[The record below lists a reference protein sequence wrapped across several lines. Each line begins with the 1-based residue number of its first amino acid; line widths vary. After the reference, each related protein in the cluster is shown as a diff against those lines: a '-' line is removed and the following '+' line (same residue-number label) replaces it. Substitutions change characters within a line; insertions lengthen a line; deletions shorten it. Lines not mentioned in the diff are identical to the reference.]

1 VDVIGAGRT
10 LYLLAGPPHPPQHL
24 WVVLT
29 DSDPKT
35 NHVVIV
41 MIVTSH
47 DYTDKT
53 VTLNAG
59 SHPFIVHES
68 NVDYRTATLAL
79 PKKLN
84 AAIANGRCRL
94 EPDVSPDMLAAIR
107 AGLRVSSRTPN
118 YIVDHCTGR
127 F

>member
-1 VDVIGAGRT
+1 MDVIEAGRT
-10 LYLLAGPPHPPQHL
+10 LYLLAGPPRPPQHL

-29 DSDPKT
+29 DPDPKT
-35 NHVVIV
+35 NQVVIV
-41 MIVTSH
+41 MIVTSREH
-47 DYTDKT
+47 TDKT
-53 VTLNAG
+53 VTLTAG

-94 EPDVSPDMLAAIR
+94 EADLSPDALAIVR
-107 AGLRVSSRTPN
+107 AGLRVSGRTPN

>member
-29 DSDPKT
+29 DPDPKT

-41 MIVTSH
+41 MIVTSRDH
-47 DYTDKT
+47 TDKT
-53 VTLNAG
+53 VTLTAG
-59 SHPFIVHES
+59 SHPFIICES

-79 PKKLN
+79 PKKLD
-84 AAIANGRCRL
+84 AAIAKGRCRL
-94 EPDVSPDMLAAIR
+94 EADLSSALLASIR
-107 AGLRVSSRTPN
+107 AGLRVSARTPN
-118 YIVDHCTGR
+118 YIVDHCTSR